1 MTLRISLRDG
11 EKMIVNGAVMR
22 ASGRVELMIEN
33 HVALLRGRE
42 VMRAEEANTP
52 ARRLYFTCMMAYI
65 DEKGR
70 SEHQHRVVTLLGD
83 LMGVFR
89 TDEARMACLE
99 FARLAALG
107 DYYRALGICRQLMAY
122 EATVFDRMAGET
134 A

>member
-42 VMRAEEANTP
+42 VMQAEEANTP
-52 ARRLYFTCMMAYI
+52 ARRLYFTCMLAYI
-65 DEKGR
+65 DEPGR
-70 SEHQHRVVTLLGD
+70 AEHQQSVVSLLGD

-107 DYYRALGICRQLMAY
+107 DYYRALGICRQQMTY
-122 EATVFDRMAGET
+122 EAAAFDRLSGE
-134 A
+134 AA